1 MLLEKEVE
9 RLSLHVYENSHQQN
23 ACRWCKVPKN
33 MCNSV
38 KIRFVG
44 THNNL
49 IIVDVKVGLVVLSQ
63 SLSIVMQF
71 TSNTQVKMAVLT
83 SLSLGNYN
91 Q

>member
-1 MLLEKEVE
+1 MQSTKKY
-9 RLSLHVYENSHQQN
+9 VY
-23 ACRWCKVPKN
+23 
-33 MCNSV
+33 NSV